1 MDTSLHSRRVGE
13 GAPIAPASSA
23 SAEVRRRD
31 RETSADSAESAVE
44 ALVRVLYED
53 LRAIAG
59 RFIRAERSS
68 TALEPTALVHE
79 AYVRL
84 RGQTNVPWV
93 NRSHF
98 LAVAARA
105 MRQVLI
111 ERARRRDAEKR
122 GGKGLTQVP
131 LAEVPSEGGRDDLID
146 MLALDEA
153 LRELARRH
161 ARHARVVEL
170 RFFAGLTIAEVAD
183 VLGVSETTV
192 ENDWAMTR
200 AWLGDRLRA

>member
-13 GAPIAPASSA
+13 RAPIAPASSA
-23 SAEVRRRD
+23 SAELRRLD
-31 RETSADSAESAVE
+31 RETSAESAVE

-84 RGQTNVPWV
+84 RGQTNLPWV

-122 GGKGLTQVP
+122 GGKGLHQVP
-131 LAEVPSEGGRDDLID
+131 LTEVPIEGRRDHVID
-146 MLALDEA
+146 MLALNEA
-153 LRELARRH
+153 LRELAQRH
-161 ARHARVVEL
+161 ARHAKVVEL
-170 RFFAGLTIAEVAD
+170 RFFAGLTIAEVAH